1 VGVLLKTPKSN
12 ASIIKTITKKEIQT
26 IINRDVFRFTKI
38 LLIANLESYS
48 NKVGFRLNRTFG
60 FSQNTNLKIYGLK
73 LMGCQ
78 LNWIFSRKM

>member
-1 VGVLLKTPKSN
+1 MQYY
-12 ASIIKTITKKEIQT
+12 KTITKKEIQT

-73 LMGCQ
+73 INGLSVK
-78 LNWIFSRKM
+78 LDIFKKNVN